1 MISTLLRKN
10 ISAWQLAAYSVACL
24 VGLSILLISINFYA
38 DIRSAQSQDRQPGN
52 YIVLSKPVSL
62 LAALGGSPSASNSFS
77 PAEIEDL
84 ASQPWVRRI
93 GEFTS
98 ADFNI
103 SAAVEFAG
111 RGLSTALF
119 FESLPDEFVDTDL
132 DQWHFD
138 PASKEIPILVPQ
150 DYLALYNYGFA
161 ASRGM
166 PQLSE
171 SLIKQIPIRIAVA
184 GNGHY
189 DVFPARIAGLS
200 SRLNTIAVPDSF
212 MTWANSYYG
221 DKNDVRQPARLIVE
235 LSSPGDPAAAR
246 WISDN
251 NLDSSDNN
259 AASGKAVYLASVVS
273 AVVGTIG
280 VVIAALSVLIL
291 LLSMFL
297 LVQKNSGKIRDLT
310 LLGYRRSQVAA
321 FYDRLI
327 IIINC
332 AVTTGAIITC
342 ILVSRLWTGI
352 LKEFG
357 VDGNNTILIVLAA
370 AAIMGAV
377 TVISVASC
385 RKMIKKA
392 SR

>member
-138 PASKEIPILVPQ
+138 PASKEIPILVPK

-221 DKNDVRQPARLIVE
+221 DKTM
-235 LSSPGDPAAAR
+235 
-246 WISDN
+246 SDN
-251 NLDSSDNN
+251 RRVSLSNFHRRVIRLPPGGSLITISTALTTTLLQAKLSTLQALYQPSS
-259 AASGKAVYLASVVS
+259 G
-273 AVVGTIG
+273 
-280 VVIAALSVLIL
+280 LSVL
-291 LLSMFL
+291 S
-297 LVQKNSGKIRDLT
+297 
-310 LLGYRRSQVAA
+310 
-321 FYDRLI
+321 
-327 IIINC
+327 
-332 AVTTGAIITC
+332 
-342 ILVSRLWTGI
+342 
-352 LKEFG
+352 
-357 VDGNNTILIVLAA
+357 
-370 AAIMGAV
+370 
-377 TVISVASC
+377 
-385 RKMIKKA
+385 
-392 SR
+392 